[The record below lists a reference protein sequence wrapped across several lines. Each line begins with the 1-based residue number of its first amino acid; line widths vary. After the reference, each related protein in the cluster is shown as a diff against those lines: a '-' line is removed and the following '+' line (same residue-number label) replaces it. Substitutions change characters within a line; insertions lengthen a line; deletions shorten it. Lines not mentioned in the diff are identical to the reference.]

1 MLGEVE
7 NGDSEF
13 RTVAKSEQSSLR
25 IIAGRWK
32 GRRIQFAPE
41 GIRPTADRVRETLF
55 NWLSPFMRDATCLDI
70 FAGTGALGLEALSRG
85 AAKTVFVEQSRQAVS
100 HLKDNITALGCESAE
115 VIKADAR
122 KLAYTG
128 RGPFDVV
135 FLDPPFD
142 TSGDSAGLA
151 KLCTLLESAGCLS
164 AGAHIYIE
172 MAKQAELP
180 SLPTG
185 WEVIRERT
193 AGQVRY
199 ALIQCQPDAGLAKQ
213 QE

>member
-1 MLGEVE
+1 MLGTAE
-7 NGDSEF
+7 NTDSEF
-13 RTVAKSEQSSLR
+13 RTVAKAEQSSLR

-32 GRRIQFAPE
+32 GRRIHFAPE
-41 GIRPTADRVRETLF
+41 GIRPTADRVRETVF
-55 NWLSPFMRDATCLDI
+55 NWLSPFIRDAKCLDM

-100 HLKDNITALGCESAE
+100 HLKDNITALGCEGAE
-115 VIKADAR
+115 VLKADAR
-122 KLAYTG
+122 KFAWAG

-135 FLDPPFD
+135 FIDPPFD
-142 TSGDSAGLA
+142 TSGSNAGLA
-151 KLCTLLESAGCLS
+151 KLCTLLEAAACLG

-180 SLPTG
+180 ARPTG
-185 WEVIRERT
+185 WDVVRERT

-199 ALIQCQPDAGLAKQ
+199 ALILRQPEA
-213 QE
+213 E

>member
-1 MLGEVE
+1 
-7 NGDSEF
+7 
-13 RTVAKSEQSSLR
+13 VAKSEQSSLR

-32 GRRIQFAPE
+32 GRRIHFATE

-55 NWLSPFMRDATCLDI
+55 NWLSPCIRDANCLDM

-100 HLKDNITALGCESAE
+100 HLKDNISALGCESAE
-115 VIKADAR
+115 VLKTDAR
-122 KLAYTG
+122 KLAFAG

-135 FLDPPFD
+135 FIDPPFD

-151 KLCTLLESAGCLS
+151 RLCTLLESAGCLS

-180 SLPTG
+180 ALPPG
-185 WEVIRERT
+185 WDVVRERT

-199 ALIQCQPDAGLAKQ
+199 ALAERQQDAGLTN
-213 QE
+213 

>member
-1 MLGEVE
+1 MTLYQVVT
-7 NGDSEF
+7 SEHII
-13 RTVAKSEQSSLR
+13 VAKSEHSSVR

-32 GRRIQFAPE
+32 GRRIHFATE

-55 NWLSPFMRDATCLDI
+55 NWLEPVIRDACCLDM

-85 AAKTVFVEQSRQAVS
+85 AARAVFVEQSRLAVS
-100 HLKDNITALGCESAE
+100 QLKDNITALGCEGAE

-122 KLAYTG
+122 KLAYAG
-128 RGPFDVV
+128 RGPFNIV

-180 SLPTG
+180 SFPAG
-185 WEVIRERT
+185 WDVIRERT

-199 ALIQCQPDAGLAKQ
+199 ALVQRQSV
-213 QE
+213 

>member
-1 MLGEVE
+1 VNLGYAWGAV
-7 NGDSEF
+7 NAHSEL
-13 RTVAKSEQSSLR
+13 RTVAKSELSSLR

-32 GRRIQFAPE
+32 GRRIHFAPE

-55 NWLSPFMRDATCLDI
+55 NWLSPSIRDANCLDM

-85 AAKTVFVEQSRQAVS
+85 AVRSVFIEQSRQAVS
-100 HLKDNITALGCESAE
+100 QLKSNITALGCEGAE

-122 KLAYTG
+122 KLAYAG
-128 RGPFDVV
+128 RGPFDIV
-135 FLDPPFD
+135 FIDPPFD
-142 TSGDSAGLA
+142 TSGDTAGLA

-172 MAKQAELP
+172 VAKQAELP

-185 WEVIRERT
+185 WDVVRERT

-199 ALIQCQPDAGLAKQ
+199 ALVQRQPDTGL
-213 QE
+213 

>member
-1 MLGEVE
+1 M
-7 NGDSEF
+7 
-13 RTVAKSEQSSLR
+13 R

-32 GRRIQFAPE
+32 GRRIHFATE

-55 NWLSPFMRDATCLDI
+55 NWLEPVIRDACCLDM

-85 AAKTVFVEQSRQAVS
+85 AARAVFVEQSRLAVS
-100 HLKDNITALGCESAE
+100 QLKDNITALGCEGAE
-115 VIKADAR
+115 VIKTDAR
-122 KLAYTG
+122 KLAYAG
-128 RGPFDVV
+128 RGPFDIV

-172 MAKQAELP
+172 MAKQAGLP
-180 SLPTG
+180 LFPAG
-185 WEVIRERT
+185 WDVIRERT

-199 ALIQCQPDAGLAKQ
+199 ALVHRQSV
-213 QE
+213 